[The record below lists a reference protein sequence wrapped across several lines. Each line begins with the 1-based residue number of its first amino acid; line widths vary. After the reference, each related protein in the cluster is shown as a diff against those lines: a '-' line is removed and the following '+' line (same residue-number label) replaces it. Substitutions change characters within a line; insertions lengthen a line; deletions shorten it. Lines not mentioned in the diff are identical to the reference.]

1 MTKFEIELTEI
12 ALEGIERLRRGGEK
26 QALRKL
32 NLLLSELEE
41 HPTTG
46 TGRPERLRGELA
58 GKWSRRITDRHRLI
72 SEIHD
77 EVVRVVVLGTWGHY
91 GDK

>member
-32 NLLLSELEE
+32 NLLLSE
-41 HPTTG
+41 
-46 TGRPERLRGELA
+46 
-58 GKWSRRITDRHRLI
+58 
-72 SEIHD
+72 
-77 EVVRVVVLGTWGHY
+77 
-91 GDK
+91 